1 MEAVSDELINSLDM
15 NNVTIVSKEVS
26 ADVKSIAKQASSLS
40 SQGRYDLIISIV
52 DNPIGANVALNKYEG
67 LTASVCSD
75 AEDAMDA
82 RESGVN
88 VLIVKPENSSNIRD
102 MIAAY
107 RNGKGIMAKIKIPTN
122 QNWIQGNEVQKDA
135 AKQQAVIQK
144 KQLKPTPVQL
154 NKEDPEESQL
164 QSREGVAGWLKD
176 ALGIVDLEK
185 PKAKKADA
193 K

>member
-1 MEAVSDELINSLDM
+1 M

-26 ADVKSIAKQASSLS
+26 ADVKSIAKQASALS

-88 VLIVKPENSSNIRD
+88 VLIVKPEDSSNIRD
-102 MIAAY
+102 MITAY
-107 RNGKGIMAKIKIPTN
+107 RNGKGIMAKIKIPAN
-122 QNWIQGNEVQKDA
+122 QNRIQVNEVQKDA
-135 AKQQAVIQK
+135 AKQQAVMQK
-144 KQLKPTPVQL
+144 RQPRPNPVQL
-154 NKEDPEESQL
+154 DKEDIGEPQP
-164 QSREGVAGWLKD
+164 RERDGVAGWLKD

-185 PKAKKADA
+185 PKAKKADS